1 MPRAILSI
9 SAPLLIL
16 AFAGS
21 ASAGIDPL
29 SGIDFVHVGAPG
41 NAPWM
46 GNGSVGDQAV
56 GHGSVA
62 YEYNIGRFEVTTAQW
77 AEFMNAVFDRA
88 AGDQIPFVLS
98 PGPWGAVATTPN
110 NAGGFRW
117 TVPAGQEMYPVG
129 GVTWRTC
136 AIYCNWLCNGK
147 STDRSAFMNGAYD
160 VSTFGNMATGFT
172 DQITHNASAQYW
184 IPTWDE
190 YIKASHYDPNR
201 YGPSQP
207 GYWVWNNTLGR
218 AAIAGPPGTGEAN
231 FGFTTPNP
239 LTIPLGSY
247 PSIQSPWGLLDVAG
261 GTTEWTELTFY
272 SGSNPV
278 NRAVEGSF
286 WGSPA
291 NAGIAD
297 SIYTGYE
304 GIPPGYHGYEVGF
317 RIASSVPAPG
327 TCIAFAGVFTIFGG
341 CTRRRGAADATVD
354 TDALHPR
361 RRALRCY
368 SSAG

>member
-1 MPRAILSI
+1 
-9 SAPLLIL
+9 
-16 AFAGS
+16 
-21 ASAGIDPL
+21 
-29 SGIDFVHVGAPG
+29 
-41 NAPWM
+41 
-46 GNGSVGDQAV
+46 
-56 GHGSVA
+56 
-62 YEYNIGRFEVTTAQW
+62 
-77 AEFMNAVFDRA
+77 
-88 AGDQIPFVLS
+88 
-98 PGPWGAVATTPN
+98 VATTPN
-110 NAGGFRW
+110 NPGGFRW
-117 TVPAGQEMYPVG
+117 TVPAGREMYPVG

-147 STDRSAFMNGAYD
+147 CSDLSAFMNGAYD
-160 VSTFGNMATGFT
+160 VSTFGNVATGFT

-201 YGPSQP
+201 YGPGQP

-272 SGSNPV
+272 SGPDSV
-278 NRAVEGSF
+278 ERGLEGSF
-286 WGSPA
+286 WGSPS
-291 NAGIAD
+291 NARVGD
-297 SIYTGYE
+297 TIYGGYE
-304 GIPPGYHGYEVGF
+304 SAQPGYHGYEVGF
-317 RIASSVPAPG
+317 RIASSVPAPV
-327 TCIAFAGVFTIFGG
+327 TCIAFVGVFTIFGG
-341 CTRRRGAADATVD
+341 CTRRRRLSNAAVD